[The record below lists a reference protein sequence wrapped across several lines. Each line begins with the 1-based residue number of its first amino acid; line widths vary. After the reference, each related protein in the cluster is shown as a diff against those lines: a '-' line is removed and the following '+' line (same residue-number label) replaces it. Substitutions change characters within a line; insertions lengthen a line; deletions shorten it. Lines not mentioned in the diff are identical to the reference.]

1 MATIPK
7 LIKAAL
13 DFGKMLPEQLLAFG
27 IALWTALTGNTN
39 FTNLPV
45 ELAVFKA
52 KLDAYSASI
61 ADARDGG
68 KKAITLRNHLGQEV
82 IRIIRAIALYVELN
96 CKDDMNI
103 FLSSGLTPRSSV
115 RIPAGELN
123 QPTIRSMDQ
132 PVSGVLS
139 VSIKSVGPKA
149 KSYDVRYGVVGAGG
163 STPTTWL
170 TVTVPNTK
178 IPARITGLIP
188 ATTYAIQ
195 VRAYGPLGYT
205 PYSDS
210 SVRMAI

>member
-13 DFGKMLPEQLLAFG
+13 DFGKMLPEQLLALG
-27 IALWTALTGNTN
+27 LAIWTALTGNTN
-39 FTNLPV
+39 LTTPPV
-45 ELAVFKA
+45 ELAVFKS

-61 ADARDGG
+61 SDARDGG
-68 KKAITLRNHLGQEV
+68 KKAITLRNHAGQEV
-82 IRIIRAIALYVELN
+82 IRVIRAIALYVELN

-115 RIPAGELN
+115 RTPAGQLN
-123 QPTIRSMDQ
+123 QPMIRSVDQ
-132 PVSGVLS
+132 GVSGELL
-139 VSIKSVGPKA
+139 VSMKSVGRKA
-149 KSYDVRYGVVGAGG
+149 KSYDVRYGIVGAGG

-170 TVTVPNTK
+170 TATVPNTK
-178 IPARITGLIP
+178 SPARIIGLTP

-210 SVRMAI
+210 SVRMVI

>member
-52 KLDAYSASI
+52 KLDSYSASI

-103 FLSSGLTPRSSV
+103 LLSSGFQPRSST
-115 RIPAGELN
+115 RTPAQPLD
-123 QPTIRSMDQ
+123 QPTILNIDQGPTGQLLTGKRSVAADC
-132 PVSGVLS
+132 
-139 VSIKSVGPKA
+139 
-149 KSYDVRYGVVGAGG
+149 
-163 STPTTWL
+163 
-170 TVTVPNTK
+170 
-178 IPARITGLIP
+178 
-188 ATTYAIQ
+188 
-195 VRAYGPLGYT
+195 
-205 PYSDS
+205 
-210 SVRMAI
+210 

>member
-1 MATIPK
+1 MAKIPK

-13 DFGKMLPEQLLAFG
+13 DFGKMLPEQLLALG
-27 IALWTALTGNTN
+27 LAIWTALTGNTN
-39 FTNLPV
+39 FANPPV
-45 ELAVFKA
+45 ELAVFKT

-68 KKAITLRNHLGQEV
+68 KKAITLRNHVGQEV
-82 IRIIRAIALYVELN
+82 IRMIRAIALYVELN

-115 RIPAGELN
+115 RTPAGELN
-123 QPTIRSMDQ
+123 QPTIRSVDFGASGELL
-132 PVSGVLS
+132 VSM
-139 VSIKSVGPKA
+139 KSVGSRA
-149 KSYDVRYGVVGAGG
+149 KSYDVRYGLVGAGG
-163 STPTTWL
+163 STPTNWL

-178 IPARITGLIP
+178 TPARITGLTP
-188 ATTYAIQ
+188 GATYAIQ

-205 PYSDS
+205 PYGDS